1 VKVSELYN
9 IEKDYFGYEEITRVL
24 DISPASARVSAN
36 RYVKNG
42 TLIRLKRDLYVLKER
57 WRYFSREQKFEM
69 ANLMQVPSYISLV
82 SALDYYEITT
92 QMQRDFVES
101 IVIKRTK
108 EISIRNTFFNF
119 TKLNKNLYFG
129 FEKVNNFFIGNPEK
143 ALLDALYLMSLG
155 RYQFDLTA
163 IDFKKC
169 DFDLIVEYLKKYP
182 VYTQNMI
189 KNYGII
195 QKS

>member
-1 VKVSELYN
+1 MKVSELYKIN
-9 IEKDYFGYEEITRVL
+9 KNYFGYGEIARVL
-24 DISPASARVSAN
+24 NISLASARVSAN

-57 WRYFSREQKFEM
+57 WRNFNREQKFEI
-69 ANLMQVPSYISLV
+69 ANLLQVPSYVTLV

-92 QMQRDFVES
+92 QMQRDFIES
-101 IVIKRTK
+101 VVIKRTK
-108 EISIRNTFFNF
+108 EISIGGSVFNY

-129 FEKVNNFFIGNPEK
+129 FEKIDNFFIARPEK

-163 IDFKKC
+163 LDIKKL
-169 DFDLIVEYLKKYP
+169 DPDLLKKNVKQFP
-182 VYTQNMI
+182 VYTQNRI
-189 KNYGII
+189 ESYGII
-195 QKS
+195 QKT